1 MVKRHQKELDE
12 SRAREKRLEARLDA
26 LTAAIA
32 EQGTAATRACAQEA
46 EARQRDHD
54 KLLRRFADLEA
65 MQGARLLALETGGK
79 GAAAELRSL
88 RLALRTLAIAVGQ
101 RPREQ

>member
-1 MVKRHQKELDE
+1 MW
-12 SRAREKRLEARLDA
+12 A
-26 LTAAIA
+26 LWCWPIAAA
-32 EQGTAATRACAQEA
+32 AAACSSATRACAQEA

-65 MQGARLLALETGGK
+65 TQGSRLLALETGGK